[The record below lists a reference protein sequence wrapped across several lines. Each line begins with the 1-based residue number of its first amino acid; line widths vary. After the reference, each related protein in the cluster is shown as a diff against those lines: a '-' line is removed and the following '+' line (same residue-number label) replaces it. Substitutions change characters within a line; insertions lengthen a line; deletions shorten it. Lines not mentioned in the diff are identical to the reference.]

1 MKDTDIC
8 VVFSVFC
15 TAFLLVASEH
25 ICRHKSIEMCYESI
39 TTSLL
44 SDLVKPPFGEIELD
58 ASMES
63 ICSVRFPAKS
73 RCMSIVNDCDE
84 EQRKNFTYLEDV
96 YRAYRQVIC
105 AAESFNGLRILWDCL
120 DRPQRKKCDIGFDSV
135 FSGVNQFKRPHC
147 ETAHKYSQCLEE
159 VTRGCPDTYNAGKQA
174 LRNITAGAV
183 QTLCAAHSTP
193 PATEEIE
200 AIEKSTERVASE
212 KDFSQHEQAAYAT
225 EISSSAGTLEVAGRT
240 TGDGLEDAATSRR
253 PEEDATT
260 EHSLATSGGSTPRT
274 IDKQFGQNES
284 VAVPDCGSPHKYS
297 ASMLTSFLVCACTV
311 LALSLN

>member
-1 MKDTDIC
+1 MRDTNIG

-15 TAFLLVASEH
+15 TAFLLVASGH
-25 ICRHKSIEMCYESI
+25 ICRHKSIEICYESI

-58 ASMES
+58 ATMEG

-73 RCMSIVNDCDE
+73 RCLSIVNDCAE

-105 AAESFNGLRILWDCL
+105 AEESFNGLRILWDCL

-135 FSGVNQFKRPHC
+135 FSGVTQNKRLQC
-147 ETAHKYSQCLEE
+147 EIAQKYSQCLDD
-159 VTRGCPDTYNAGKQA
+159 VTSGCPDTYNVGKQA

-183 QTLCAAHSTP
+183 QTLCAADSTP
-193 PATEEIE
+193 PVTEETE
-200 AIEKSTERVASE
+200 AIQNSTERVASE
-212 KDFSQHEQAAYAT
+212 KDSSQHERAAYTT
-225 EISSSAGTLEVAGRT
+225 EISSSAGTLEDAGRV
-240 TGDGLEDAATSRR
+240 TGDGLEDTATSRR
-253 PEEDATT
+253 PEVATP
-260 EHSLATSGGSTPRT
+260 EHSLATFGGSTPPT

-284 VAVPDCGSPHKYS
+284 VPVPDCGSPHKYS
-297 ASMLTSFLVCACTV
+297 ASMLTSFLVFACTV
-311 LALSLN
+311 LAVSLN